1 MIRTHR
7 RWMVRSGLCLA
18 AAFALALATLPSAK
32 PAAAAKKFILA
43 HPMTTD
49 HINHVTAEDFIAKLK
64 AASGGAL
71 EVEYHPGGDLGDW
84 VVQFEQVMQGAIPMS
99 MTWLASDF
107 DKRLDI
113 AYLAYVVDNWKDGTR
128 IYGPGGPM
136 IKVYDELLDPLNVKL
151 LATLP
156 TDFGSIAIRKGV
168 DKRPAMFPGDAK
180 GIKIR
185 VPPIAI
191 GVKRFEAWGFS
202 PVPIPY
208 AELYTALQLGTVDA
222 RSFGPPV
229 EIWQMRDVLEAYI
242 LTRDYF
248 EHAFWMVNKG
258 WWEGL
263 SADEQKWIQTAADQ
277 AAAKAWQDA
286 EALGQSFIKKVKDY
300 GIEVIELTPE
310 QRAAAKK
317 LVYEQEWPWMEQQVG
332 KDLMDKIRAAAGM
345 KTQ

>member
-1 MIRTHR
+1 MKKSNQR
-7 RWMVRSGLCLA
+7 RGARWGLSLA
-18 AAFALALATLPSAK
+18 AAFAVAVMSLPAAGPALAQT
-32 PAAAAKKFILA
+32 KFILA

-49 HINHVTAEDFIAKLK
+49 HINHTTAQDFIVKLK
-64 AASGGAL
+64 ELSGGKL

-84 VVQFEQVMQGAIPMS
+84 VVQFEQVMQGALPMS

-107 DKRLDI
+107 DKRFDI
-113 AYLAYVVDNWKDGTR
+113 AYLAYVVDNWADGTR

-136 IKVYDELLDPLNVKL
+136 IKVYDDLLDPVDVKL
-151 LATLP
+151 LGTLP

-168 DKRPAMFPGDAK
+168 GKRPSMFPGDAK

-185 VPPIAI
+185 VPPLAI

-202 PVPIPY
+202 PVPIPFS
-208 AELYTALQLGTVDA
+208 ELYTALQLGTVDA

-248 EHAFWMVNKG
+248 EHAFWIVNKG
-258 WWEGL
+258 WWNKL
-263 SADEQKWIQTAADQ
+263 SGDEQKWIQAAADH
-277 AAAKAWQDA
+277 ASAKAWRDA
-286 EALGQSFIKKVKDY
+286 ESIGESFIQKVKDY

-310 QRAAAKK
+310 QRTAAKK
-317 LVYEQEWPWMEQQVG
+317 LVYEQEWPWMEEQVG
-332 KDLMDKIRAAAGM
+332 KELMDKIKAAAGM
-345 KTQ
+345 K